1 MQRLL
6 IANRGEIALRIA
18 RTAHELGIATTAV
31 HGPEDEALARGYGAD
46 RLVRLPGRGAA
57 AYLDIEALMEAAR
70 REGCDAL
77 HPGYGFLSESADLAL
92 ACEKAG
98 LRFVGPSAAT
108 LRLLGDKA
116 ASRRIAGGL
125 SIPILPGTDAPLSLE
140 AAHAFFDALTS
151 GQAMVL
157 KAVAGGG
164 GRGMRVVR
172 RSGELEAA
180 FERCRSEARRS
191 FGSESLFGECYV
203 EDARHIE
210 IQVVADAR
218 GAVSHLGE
226 RDCTLQRRHQKLVE
240 MAPAPALDPSRRQ
253 ALCEAACAL
262 AVETGLVGVGTI
274 EFLVDR
280 RGGFFFIEANP
291 RLQVEHT
298 ITEAV
303 TGVDLVEIQ
312 LRLAEGAQLGALG
325 LDTPPPAR
333 GFAIQLRVQAER
345 LDETGAALP
354 SQGTLSRFEP
364 PSGPGVRVD
373 TAMRRGL
380 APPPAFDSL
389 LAKLVVTSGSND
401 PERLLARARRALEDF
416 RIEGLSTNLGLLR
429 ALLRRPELP
438 RGSLSTTF
446 FADHAAGLAREA
458 AALEPSPRHA
468 ERDAEHD
475 IERDI
480 ERDDDSHIER
490 EPSAQAARAR
500 APAAAAPP
508 TDPAPQSELPA
519 GLESVTAPLIGTV
532 LEIGV
537 REGDAIEAGT
547 TICVLES
554 MKMEHVVAA
563 ATAGRVERLRV
574 AIGDVVQPGDAIV
587 WLRATEAVSSVDAE
601 PEAIDLDHVRPDLAA
616 VFARHALL
624 EDAHR
629 PEAVQRRRSRG
640 QRTARENLAELC
652 DPDSFIEYGALA
664 VAAQRRTRPLEE
676 LQRKTPADA
685 ILTGFGTV
693 NAGLFGV
700 EAARCAL
707 LVVDATVLAGTQGFH
722 HHHKIDR
729 LLELAEKSST
739 PVVFLPEGGGGRPN
753 DSDPGDIS
761 VAGLNVTSFHAF
773 ARLSGRVPRVSVVS
787 GFCFAGSAA
796 FAGCSDVIIATRRS
810 SLGMGGPA
818 MIEGGGL
825 GVHAPEDVGPS
836 DVQERGGVIDLLV
849 EDEREGVEA
858 AKRYLSYFQGRLP
871 HWSCRDQREL
881 RHLIPENRRRVYDV
895 RAVIETLCD
904 EGSVLELRRAYG
916 VGMITAL
923 VRIEGHAFGLLAN
936 DPMHLGGAIDETG
949 AEKAARFL
957 QLCDAFG
964 LPVLSLCD
972 TPGFMVGPEI
982 ETRGQ
987 VRKVSRLFVVGASLS
1002 VPLFT
1007 VVLRKGYGLGAQAMA
1022 GGSFVAPFFTI
1033 AWPTGEIGGMGLEGA
1048 VRLGFQKQ
1056 LAEVEDPEARDALF
1070 QKLVGVLYEKGK
1082 ALHAA
1087 SLLELDAVID
1097 PAATRP
1103 HVLRGLA
1110 TAGPVRAGSGRF
1122 VDTW

>member
-18 RTAHELGIATTAV
+18 RTARELGIETVAV
-31 HGPEDEALARGYGAD
+31 HGPEDEFLARGYGVD
-46 RLVRLPGRGAA
+46 RLARLPGRGAA
-57 AYLDIEALMEAAR
+57 AYLDIEALMEVAR
-70 REGCDAL
+70 LEGCDAL
-77 HPGYGFLSESADLAL
+77 HPGYGFLSESAELAL

-98 LRFVGPSAAT
+98 LVFVGPPAAT

-116 ASRRIAGGL
+116 AARGIAGRL
-125 SIPILPGTDAPLSLE
+125 SIPILPGTDAPLSLG
-140 AAHAFFDALTS
+140 AARAFFDGLAS

-172 RSGELEAA
+172 QSGEVEAA

-191 FGSESLFGECYV
+191 FGLESLFAECYV

-240 MAPAPALDPSRRQ
+240 MAPAPALDPSLRQ
-253 ALCEAACAL
+253 SLCEAACAL
-262 AVETGLVGVGTI
+262 TGETGLVGVGTI

-298 ITEAV
+298 VTEAV

-312 LRLAEGAQLGALG
+312 LRLAEGAQLEDLG

-345 LDETGAALP
+345 LDEIGAAMP

-380 APPPAFDSL
+380 GPHPAFDSL
-389 LAKLVVTSGSND
+389 LAKLVVANGSND
-401 PERLLARARRALEDF
+401 PERLLARARRVVDDF
-416 RIEGLSTNLGLLR
+416 RIEGVSTNLGLLR
-429 ALLRRPELP
+429 ALLRRPELS
-438 RGSLSTTF
+438 RGTLSTTF
-446 FADHAAGLAREA
+446 LAEHATSLAREA
-458 AALEPSPRHA
+458 ALLEQSPRDT
-468 ERDAEHD
+468 ERDAEHHAED
-475 IERDI
+475 
-480 ERDDDSHIER
+480 HIEHASAK
-490 EPSAQAARAR
+490 EPST
-500 APAAAAPP
+500 PP
-508 TDPAPQSELPA
+508 TPPPPPSALPA
-519 GLESVTAPLIGTV
+519 GLEIMTAPLIGTV
-532 LEIGV
+532 LEIGA
-537 REGDAIEAGT
+537 REGETIEAGAA
-547 TICVLES
+547 ICVLES

-563 ATAGRVERLRV
+563 PTTGRVEQLRV
-574 AIGDVVQPGDAIV
+574 AIGDVVQPGDAIA
-587 WLRATEAVSSVDAE
+587 WLRASEAAASADAE
-601 PEAIDLDHVRPDLAA
+601 PEAIDLDHIRPDLAA
-616 VFARHALL
+616 VLERHALL
-624 EDAHR
+624 EDAQR
-629 PEAVQRRRSRG
+629 PDAVERRRARD

-664 VAAQRRTRPLEE
+664 VAAQRRTRPLDE
-676 LQRKTPADA
+676 LQRRTPADG
-685 ILTGFGTV
+685 ILTGFGSV
-693 NAGLFGV
+693 NAGLFGSD
-700 EAARCAL
+700 ASRCAL

-729 LLELAEKSST
+729 LLELAEQYAT

-773 ARLSGRVPRVSVVS
+773 ARLSGKVPRVSVVS

-849 EDEREGVEA
+849 EDESEGVQA

-871 HWSCRDQREL
+871 DWSCRDQREL

-923 VRIEGHAFGLLAN
+923 IRIEGHAFGLLAN
-936 DPMHLGGAIDETG
+936 DPMHLGGAIDEVG

-1056 LAEVEDPEARDALF
+1056 LAEVEDPQAREALF

-1082 ALHAA
+1082 ALNAA

-1097 PAATRP
+1097 PAATRR
-1103 HVLRGLA
+1103 HVMRGLA
-1110 TAGPVRAGSGRF
+1110 TAGPIRAGSGRF